1 MIDWRRD
8 FSHNVAETT
17 TAARDPL
24 LRPLVVPMPLVEA
37 AEIVRHGVAELA
49 RWEIAEARIDTT
61 RAVLACVRVT
71 RWLRFR
77 DDITIE
83 IQPVEGGSRV
93 TATSRSR
100 VGKGDLGQN
109 PRNLRELMRALKR
122 RIAKIEH
129 AR

>member
-8 FSHNVAETT
+8 FTHNVAETT

-24 LRPLVVPMPLVEA
+24 LRPLVVPKPPVETAELVKRC
-37 AEIVRHGVAELA
+37 VGELA
-49 RWEIAEARIDTT
+49 RWELAHARIDTT

-71 RWLRFR
+71 RLLRFR

-83 IQPVEGGSRV
+83 IEPIAHGSLV

-100 VGKGDLGQN
+100 VGRGDLGQN
-109 PRNLRELMRALKR
+109 PRNLRELMRVLKR
-122 RIAKIEH
+122 RLA
-129 AR
+129 